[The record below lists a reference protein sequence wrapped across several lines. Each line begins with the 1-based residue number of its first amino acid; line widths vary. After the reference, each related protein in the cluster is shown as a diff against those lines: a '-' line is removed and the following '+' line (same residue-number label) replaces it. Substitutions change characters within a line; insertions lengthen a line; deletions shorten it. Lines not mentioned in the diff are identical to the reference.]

1 MDVILYL
8 NNFATIAQR
17 PFDVLM
23 SVCMEA
29 DDVERSIFR
38 FALRALIQVQTHI
51 KFVINPNTL
60 MWNNVIMKYI
70 CNFASLYLILQLNHF
85 VCMLSD
91 IW

>member
-60 MWNNVIMKYI
+60 M
-70 CNFASLYLILQLNHF
+70 
-85 VCMLSD
+85 
-91 IW
+91 

>member
-29 DDVERSIFR
+29 DDVVRSIFR

-70 CNFASLYLILQLNHF
+70 YNFASLYLILQLNHF
-85 VCMLSD
+85 VCMLND